1 MSAIAT
7 QGQAERAELEAVLN
21 SGIFSRA
28 PSLANFLKY
37 VCERYFDGESEGVK
51 EYCIAVEALRRPIDF
66 DQKKDAIVRVEA
78 HRLRKRLAD
87 YYKTAGA
94 SHAIHIDIPNGQY
107 SPRFIFVEQEQRT
120 ATTKAPLGP
129 VPHPAQ
135 VVEPSIIDTRK
146 IREFAPMLEA
156 AMPDPAKKRTWR
168 PALLSLAAPALALA
182 VLTVVWPYVKTA
194 QLPPREVWTGS
205 FAEPVPNEFRMLAG
219 YHGEPFADRQGR
231 TWQPDAYYNGGLSV
245 PLLNDRR
252 YEGLPDPAFAK
263 AQREGDF
270 EYAIPVRQGS
280 YEVHLYFIETQTG
293 DPSDPNYRHLFHIF
307 INGKMALDY
316 FDLLADAGAP
326 NRLTSRVFNDVAPA
340 ADGRIHLKFE
350 QLGRKP
356 VLAALE
362 ILFSTPGRV
371 RPVRIVAAR
380 ESVTDSAGELW
391 LADQYAVGGMLV
403 ERKDSI
409 RDNELK
415 YLYAGEHYGNF
426 AYHIPLP
433 ADKKYRVKLY
443 FAETFFGSK
452 LPFAAAPNPEGKRVF
467 NVFCDG
473 QTLLRNFD
481 VTKEAG
487 GPNKAL
493 VRTFENLE
501 PNAQG
506 KIVLEF
512 VPVRNYAEVNAIE
525 VTQME

>member
-7 QGQAERAELEAVLN
+7 QGQAERAELEAVLH

-28 PSLANFLKY
+28 PSLASFLKY
-37 VCERYFDGESEGVK
+37 VCERYFDGESESVK
-51 EYCIAVEALRRPIDF
+51 EYCIAVEALRRPSDF

-94 SHAIHIDIPNGQY
+94 SHAVQIEIPNGQY
-107 SPRFIFVEQEQRT
+107 SPRFIYVEQERT
-120 ATTKAPLGP
+120 AEAPKPTDDL
-129 VPHPAQ
+129 PA
-135 VVEPSIIDTRK
+135 
-146 IREFAPMLEA
+146 
-156 AMPDPAKKRTWR
+156 
-168 PALLSLAAPALALA
+168 AAPEPTGAISEEKQERRGWRIWIAALALTVGTLA
-182 VLTVVWPYVKTA
+182 VLWQYVKMTRPA
-194 QLPPREVWTGS
+194 AREVWTGS

-219 YHGEPFADRQGR
+219 YHGEAFTDRQGR
-231 TWQPDAYYNGGLSV
+231 TWQPDAYYNGGISV
-245 PLLNDRR
+245 PLAGDRR
-252 YEGLPDPAFAK
+252 FEGAPDPGFAK
-263 AQREGDF
+263 SQREGDF

-293 DPSDPNYRHLFHIF
+293 DPSDANFAHLFRVLM
-307 INGKMALDY
+307 NGKVALDY

-326 NRLTSRVFNDVAPA
+326 NRLTSRVFDDVAAGP
-340 ADGRIHLKFE
+340 DGRIHLKFE
-350 QLGRKP
+350 QMGRKP

-371 RPVRIVAAR
+371 RPVRIVAAK
-380 ESVTDSAGELW
+380 ESVTDSAGSLW
-391 LADQYAVGGMLV
+391 LADQYAVGGMMV

-426 AYHIPLP
+426 SYHIPLP

-452 LPFAAAPNPEGKRVF
+452 LPFAGAPNPEGKRLF

-473 QTLLRNFD
+473 ATLLRNFD
-481 VTKEAG
+481 VAKEAG

-493 VRTFENLE
+493 VRTFDNLE